1 MQIKILRNF
10 ILLQVFTV
18 YMDSSLQFVIKPFF
32 IPLFT
37 VALFDA
43 KYNIFFPMTS
53 ETPLLRKVARNVSIK
68 PSEVWEIAFPK
79 EKNFSCTSC
88 VPRSK
93 KVMYISSFSALDK
106 SVDPW
111 HKKETIWQ
119 QATSCDFLFLIS
131 FAILIKT
138 LRSDLSLFYDSIN
151 FIPSSCSASIR
162 SGNFL
167 KAWLDL
173 IK

>member
-43 KYNIFFPMTS
+43 KHNIFFPMTS

-68 PSEVWEIAFPK
+68 RYEV
-79 EKNFSCTSC
+79 
-88 VPRSK
+88 
-93 KVMYISSFSALDK
+93 
-106 SVDPW
+106 
-111 HKKETIWQ
+111 
-119 QATSCDFLFLIS
+119 
-131 FAILIKT
+131 
-138 LRSDLSLFYDSIN
+138 
-151 FIPSSCSASIR
+151 
-162 SGNFL
+162 
-167 KAWLDL
+167 
-173 IK
+173 